1 MIESNFLFRSILFR
15 LNFRMMRA
23 MADHTRL
30 NPDRRIERLE
40 TFNRRLQTSPESMEV
55 FKTWQMELD
64 RRLID
69 LPGRLLP
76 QEMIFFS
83 TTAK

>member
-1 MIESNFLFRSILFR
+1 MLKPCPNFFHY
-15 LNFRMMRA
+15 RMMRA

-64 RRLID
+64 RRLIE

>member
-1 MIESNFLFRSILFR
+1 
-15 LNFRMMRA
+15 

-40 TFNRRLQTSPESMEV
+40 TFNRRLQTSPESTEV

-64 RRLID
+64 RRLIE

-83 TTAK
+83 TTAKYLYLLTFQDVGLGGSLRFAI

>member
-1 MIESNFLFRSILFR
+1 
-15 LNFRMMRA
+15 MMRA

-83 TTAK
+83 TTAKYVQQSLICSIRFR